1 MTQNDNN
8 KEYAPIW
15 VGVLGLFLLLGAPL
29 EDQDFFRNFL
39 CYICINVPLALFCVY
54 ASGGF
59 RELFNRI
66 NNK

>member
-1 MTQNDNN
+1 MKQNDNN
-8 KEYAPIW
+8 RELAPIW
-15 VGVLGLFLLLGAPL
+15 VGVIGLFLLLGAPL
-29 EDQDFFRNFL
+29 EGKDFFRNFIGYL
-39 CYICINVPLALFCVY
+39 FINVPLAFFCIY